1 MKVPRRSEYGDKI
14 QHGIGQGDIHEHVH
28 PVVDETDQD
37 QQGGC
42 FGAHSID
49 AHQTVH
55 DRRSGNSTIEGQQH
69 QQAQIETEMVKIAG
83 KLDGQQLNLK
93 AKVGAKD
100 RLYGS
105 ITSAD
110 IAAGLERA
118 TGIAVDKR
126 KIDLGKPIHQLGSF
140 DITIKLDKGVHPR
153 IKVIVS
159 EEEPDNDA
167 G

>member
-1 MKVPRRSEYGDKI
+1 MKVVFLEDLAGSAKA
-14 QHGIGQGDIHEHVH
+14 GDIKEVNDGYARNFLI
-28 PVVDETDQD
+28 PRNIAAMASSKTTSELEAQLKSR
-37 QQGGC
+37 
-42 FGAHSID
+42 A
-49 AHQTVH
+49 
-55 DRRSGNSTIEGQQH
+55 NK
-69 QQAQIETEMVKIAG
+69 QAQIEAEMAKIAG

-110 IAAGLERA
+110 IAAGLEKA

-140 DITIKLDKGVHPR
+140 DITIKLGKDTQPR
-153 IKVIVS
+153 IKVFVS

>member
-1 MKVPRRSEYGDKI
+1 MKVVFLKDLAGIAKAGDVKEVPDGYARNFLIPRNIAAIVSSKI
-14 QHGIGQGDIHEHVH
+14 TSKLEAQLKSRANKQAQMDSDLAELAGKL
-28 PVVDETDQD
+28 
-37 QQGGC
+37 
-42 FGAHSID
+42 
-49 AHQTVH
+49 
-55 DRRSGNSTIEGQQH
+55 EGQQ
-69 QQAQIETEMVKIAG
+69 VS
-83 KLDGQQLNLK
+83 LK

-110 IAAGLERA
+110 IAAGLEKV

-126 KIDLGKPIHQLGSF
+126 KIELGKPIHQLGSF
-140 DITIKLDKGVHPR
+140 DIAIKLGKDVQPV

-159 EEEPDNDA
+159 GEEPEGNA